1 MCEIKDIYPQIG
13 DIVAWENAYFEI
25 ENVVENQF
33 LGGQPEKNYSL
44 LCNAH
49 LSRNSK
55 INLKGTE
62 HIMVDYNKVNNPF
75 ITLKKL
81 SGTDEKSFT
90 AKLNSSPPSVDNDA
104 YRSNMKK
111 SKDSFYSDNRAEKMR
126 DDSNDVDYDKYT
138 VTLMDIDNILY
149 EYFINVINPQVE
161 DANNSII
168 SVPVRHASPERW
180 SAIQRDGVYRDTKGM
195 VQKPMIIF
203 SRTSVSNDDS
213 FAHFNR
219 HLNVPFVKKFTKK
232 NMYDKFSA
240 LTGAKPIQ
248 EIHNIAFPDHV
259 ILNYD
264 FTMTTEYVQQMN
276 TLVEIVNWA
285 SNDYWG
291 DPGRLKFR
299 ASVDSFTNNVETP
312 SDDDRVV
319 TTTFSLTVNAYLLPE
334 VFNNTKTK
342 QKSLTNERAIFG
354 TEIISDTTNIHGTPQ
369 SVLNSGFSK
378 NIILNRKIEKY
389 FWMEMLVMNT
399 KYDYGMM
406 KNFILYILMIFHT
419 KFHLQL

>member
-1 MCEIKDIYPQIG
+1 M
-13 DIVAWENAYFEI
+13 ENYD
-25 ENVVENQF
+25 NV
-33 LGGQPEKNYSL
+33 S
-44 LCNAH
+44 
-49 LSRNSK
+49 
-55 INLKGTE
+55 
-62 HIMVDYNKVNNPF
+62 NPF

-81 SGTDEKSFT
+81 SGPDESSFT
-90 AKLNSSPPSVDNDA
+90 AKLNSSPPSVDNDK
-104 YRSNMKK
+104 YMSNMKK
-111 SKDSFYSDNRAEKMR
+111 AKDSFYSDNRAEKMR
-126 DDSNDVDYDKYT
+126 DDSTDSDYDKYT

-161 DANNSII
+161 DTNNSIL

-180 SAIQRDGVYRDTKGM
+180 TAIQRDGVYRDSKGM

-240 LTGAKPIQ
+240 MTGAKPSQ

-276 TLVEIVNWA
+276 TLVELVNWA

-291 DPGRLKFR
+291 DSGRLKFR
-299 ASVDSFTNNVETP
+299 ASVDSFNNNVETP
-312 SDDDRVV
+312 SDDDRTV

-342 QKSLTNERAIFG
+342 QRGLTYRKAIFA
-354 TEIISDTTNIHGTPQ
+354 TEVEGSSLNSSQNKPQ
-369 SVLNSGFSK
+369 SVMNAGFTK
-378 NIILNRKIEKY
+378 YITLNRKNSNAFISGDIGDEYEIRLWNDEEFYTMYIEDVPYKISSTLMNEETVLIFNYETNNEVILNSNDQHELVDTSTNKKIKIETHKMSVDILKIKY
-389 FWMEMLVMNT
+389 
-399 KYDYGMM
+399 
-406 KNFILYILMIFHT
+406 IS
-419 KFHLQL
+419 